1 MLPTKFIEIRPAGE
15 WIQNIYGLARALSI
29 QVVFGGDPEA
39 ALIQYTKNEEA
50 RRAISST
57 EAVLNNRFIRVY
69 WHRELGANATGL
81 QQQEQSS
88 GSQVA
93 GSVPNQGLQHSN
105 MHKVGINSGD
115 FENPLMTILYIFL
128 KYPLIY
134 PHSFYLQG
142 IKQHNPAAYVLNKTV
157 PKHHL
162 SATAGATTNA
172 KSDNLNPNTDTA
184 AVCFKFI
191 LQTISGKV
199 DII

>member
-1 MLPTKFIEIRPAGE
+1 M
-15 WIQNIYGLARALSI
+15 
-29 QVVFGGDPEA
+29 
-39 ALIQYTKNEEA
+39 
-50 RRAISST
+50 
-57 EAVLNNRFIRVY
+57 
-69 WHRELGANATGL
+69 
-81 QQQEQSS
+81 
-88 GSQVA
+88 
-93 GSVPNQGLQHSN
+93 
-105 MHKVGINSGD
+105 
-115 FENPLMTILYIFL
+115 
-128 KYPLIY
+128 IY